1 MKRCIVLF
9 FAFAIATVAFAGQLP
24 PIQTVFI
31 ILLENEDWS
40 SIQNSTNAPYINQTL
55 LPMASY
61 CGQYFTPPGL
71 HPSLPN
77 YLWLEAGTNF
87 GVLNDNDP
95 SMNHQSATNHLVT
108 LLNNAGIS
116 WKAYEEDI
124 SGTDV
129 PLTNIGGYA
138 VRHDPFAYFDDIT
151 GTNDP
156 NNAYGIAHI
165 RPYTELAGDLAG
177 NTVARYNFITPN
189 QCDDGHNSCAPLF
202 NPVLQSDTWLS
213 NELPKI
219 LNSAAYSNNG
229 AIFITWDEGGTG
241 PVGMIVL
248 SPLARG
254 GGYFNNIYYT
264 HGSTLRTF
272 QEIFGV
278 GPLLMDSASETDLS
292 DLFAQY
298 CLTGATMLTNCF
310 QLTIGGVVPGR
321 TNIVEA
327 SPDLFTWTPISTNVT
342 VTNNFT
348 ILDSTATNFSQ
359 RFYRVREVP

>member
-1 MKRCIVLF
+1 VKKRLLLLF
-9 FAFAIATVAFAGQLP
+9 IFAIAAVVSAGPLP

-40 SIQNSTNAPYINQTL
+40 SIQNSTNAPYINHTL

-77 YLWLEAGTNF
+77 YLWLESGTNF
-87 GVLNDNDP
+87 GILDDNDP
-95 SMNHQSATNHLVT
+95 SIDHQATTNHLVT

-116 WKAYEEDI
+116 WRAYEEDI
-124 SGTDV
+124 SGAYV
-129 PLTNIGGYA
+129 PLTNTNRYA
-138 VRHDPFAYFDDIT
+138 VRHNPFAYFDDIT
-151 GTNDP
+151 GTNNP
-156 NNAYGIAHI
+156 NYAYGIAHI
-165 RPYTELAGDLAG
+165 RPYTELAGDLTG
-177 NTVARYNFITPN
+177 NNVARYNFITPN
-189 QCDDGHNSCAPLF
+189 VCDDGHDSCAPLF

-219 LNSAAYSNNG
+219 LSSAAYSNNG
-229 AIFITWDEGGTG
+229 AVFITWDEGGNG

-254 GGYFNNIYYT
+254 GGYFNNTYYT

-278 GPLLMDSASETDLS
+278 GPLLNDAATETDLS
-292 DLFAQY
+292 DLFSQY
-298 CLTGATMLTNCF
+298 NITAPTIVTNGF
-310 QLTIGGVVPGR
+310 QLTVGGVVPGR
-321 TNIVEA
+321 TNIIEA
-327 SPDLFTWTPISTNVT
+327 SPNLVAWGPISTNVSA
-342 VTNNFT
+342 TNNFK
-348 ILDSTATNFSQ
+348 ILDSSATNLSRQ
-359 RFYRVREVP
+359 FYRAREIR